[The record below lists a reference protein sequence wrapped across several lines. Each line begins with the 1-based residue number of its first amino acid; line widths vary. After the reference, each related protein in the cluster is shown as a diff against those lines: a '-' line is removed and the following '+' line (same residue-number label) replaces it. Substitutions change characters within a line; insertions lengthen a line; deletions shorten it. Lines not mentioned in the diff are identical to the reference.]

1 MFGLVP
7 VLQRN
12 ALALGFIPES
22 VKQFMAHPAGPFT
35 SKSTSLTL
43 IFVVFFW
50 APTFKWMITISNIG
64 DLEKPAH
71 LISTNQ

>member
-22 VKQFMAHPAGPFT
+22 VKSFMAHPAGPFT
-35 SKSTSLTL
+35 SKSIPLLTSSL
-43 IFVVFFW
+43 FF
-50 APTFKWMITISNIG
+50 F
-64 DLEKPAH
+64 
-71 LISTNQ
+71 